1 MNNNGTRTDNSAGI
15 TMMSNDITA
24 NFSTAV
30 VVATIKNTYNA
41 TFIRGTIDVTT
52 GGNVNF
58 MITLSK
64 AVSALS
70 IPQLSYITL
79 VPVGA
84 IGANTVAGTWA

>member
-15 TMMSNDITA
+15 TMMSNDITTG
-24 NFSTAV
+24 FSTAV

-70 IPQLSYITL
+70 IPQLSYVTL

-84 IGANTVAGTWA
+84 IGANTAAGTWA

>member
-1 MNNNGTRTDNSAGI
+1 MAILNFPSSPTTNQEYTGDNGT
-15 TMMSNDITA
+15 
-24 NFSTAV
+24 
-30 VVATIKNTYNA
+30 TYK
-41 TFIRGTIDVTT
+41 FDGVKWVSLVTT

-70 IPQLSYITL
+70 IPQLSYVTL